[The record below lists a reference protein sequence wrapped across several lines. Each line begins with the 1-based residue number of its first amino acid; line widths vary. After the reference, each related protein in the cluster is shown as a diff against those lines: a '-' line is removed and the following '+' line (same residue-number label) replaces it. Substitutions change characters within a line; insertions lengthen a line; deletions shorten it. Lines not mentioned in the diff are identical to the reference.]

1 MQTSRRQEILALH
14 GIKGCRERERV
25 CTELIWKCT
34 KHFSGHFGRFRIS
47 VSCDDAV
54 GAPCQVYIAE
64 KGCAKKVGELASGAA
79 KAMSR
84 SQASSLHIDVF
95 FKELEVAKSF
105 RSLAVVWA
113 VFSAITSLLVP
124 SCLFVLFCFVLFR
137 TRDGEKPSAYP
148 QHGGFRRQG
157 DTKGK
162 KNGSFLGW
170 KTTTTAQLSETDW
183 RMRPFHQ
190 LKSPV
195 FPLPLAPEIFSVS
208 QCGRTCS
215 IEPVFQQLV
224 LFCFLFFFLF
234 FLWRMTL
241 ARNSFCRRYRA
252 IFTRPFPLQTERD
265 GRAKAYRRESSSTG
279 RIRK

>member
-124 SCLFVLFCFVLFR
+124 SCLFVLFCFVSNER
-137 TRDGEKPSAYP
+137 RRETVSISPTWRISSTRRHKRQEERVFFGVKNNNNSTAVGDWLKNAPIPSI
-148 QHGGFRRQG
+148 
-157 DTKGK
+157 KISSL
-162 KNGSFLGW
+162 SF
-170 KTTTTAQLSETDW
+170 TVSA
-183 RMRPFHQ
+183 RN
-190 LKSPV
+190 
-195 FPLPLAPEIFSVS
+195 IFSF
-208 QCGRTCS
+208 
-215 IEPVFQQLV
+215 PVWTDLLNRAGLPTACFV
-224 LFCFLFFFLF
+224 LFFVFFFLF